1 MSPRSK
7 GRHCLFP
14 RQPTDYSNRLPKGWK
29 DNMLSADQRWIGKAL
44 FASQKGTLTTQ
55 LTNWW
60 HPPAPQTDLGKQPKV
75 DLYFRRRLFLWMPRL
90 VWAID
95 FRCPRCNKSL
105 RSKGIYNRVRLVLD
119 VEDCY
124 YLACEYMDCGS
135 CNGTF
140 LAWDE
145 RMLNELTDGHRAR
158 FPVVLTRKYACDQ
171 SVISL
176 MRSRTIGN
184 SSSALK
190 NSIEELHSQAWLR
203 KVLIYTSDC
212 ERHRKGVLALMQRLP
227 VYERPPAFKRL
238 PTAAWFLADYVR
250 DVYARINELK
260 AAATSI
266 YGTILKIDSTK
277 KVTEKLQGLA
287 ASTASWA
294 TNIGNERGEIVL
306 SILTSSEAAVS
317 LKKMA
322 DGLMLRFEKAGQPP
336 PAVLYTDRD
345 CCSAD
350 GCSKY
355 KDLFAKWPNL
365 EVHPDIWHFMRRL
378 AVAVTSESHPL
389 YGVFMAR
396 LSAAIF
402 EWDESDYSLLCRCV

>member
-1 MSPRSK
+1 M
-7 GRHCLFP
+7 
-14 RQPTDYSNRLPKGWK
+14 
-29 DNMLSADQRWIGKAL
+29 
-44 FASQKGTLTTQ
+44 
-55 LTNWW
+55 
-60 HPPAPQTDLGKQPKV
+60 
-75 DLYFRRRLFLWMPRL
+75 
-90 VWAID
+90 WAID

-119 VEDCY
+119 VEDYY

-140 LAWDE
+140 LAWNE
-145 RMLNELTDGHRAR
+145 RMLNQLTDGHRAR

-190 NSIEELHSQAWLR
+190 NNIEELHSQAWLR

-212 ERHRKGVLALMQRLP
+212 ERHRKGVLALLQRLP

-238 PTAAWFLADYVR
+238 PTAAWFLAAYVR
-250 DVYARINELK
+250 DVYVRVNELK

-266 YGTILKIDSTK
+266 YGMILKIDSTE
-277 KVTEKLQGLA
+277 KVTKKLQGLA

-336 PAVLYTDRD
+336 PAVLYTDRE

-355 KDLFAKWPNL
+355 KDLFAKWPSL
-365 EVHPDIWHFMRRL
+365 EVHLDIWHFMRRL